1 MDNFDKLHADQ
12 DAFIKG
18 VFHEDKIVSQ
28 PVLDSFEQYLEKTKI
43 KADKYTHKQKRI
55 ILLLIILLLI
65 SVGYN
70 IYLTLFPR
78 TANQKKKKKILS
90 VHHLFYLIM
99 KKTTL
104 KLMMLLKLIET
115 K

>member
-1 MDNFDKLHADQ
+1 MDNFDKLHAEQ

-18 VFHEDKIVSQ
+18 IFHEDKIVSQ

-78 TANQKKKKKILS
+78 AAKPE
-90 VHHLFYLIM
+90 
-99 KKTTL
+99 
-104 KLMMLLKLIET
+104 IEE
-115 K
+115 KDPISSS